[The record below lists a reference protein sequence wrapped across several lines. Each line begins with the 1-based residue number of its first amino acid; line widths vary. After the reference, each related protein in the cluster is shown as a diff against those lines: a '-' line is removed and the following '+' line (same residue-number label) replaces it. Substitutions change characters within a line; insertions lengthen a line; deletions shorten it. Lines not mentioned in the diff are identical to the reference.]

1 MSVNIATPGAADAN
15 SYATLLEAAAYF
27 TDRLPLV
34 PSWSAVAD
42 QTAALIMATRVLDL
56 MSVARRTLRISKDG
70 TKYFYTSRAW
80 TGAPA
85 TTTQALAWPRIG
97 MYDLNGNLIA
107 STVIPQMLK
116 NAECEL
122 AGQLNAADTTLDNP
136 IIVGG
141 ITSVKAGSV
150 AVTFKEDIAAQVLP
164 MTVLNL
170 MPPSWFTDEII
181 TSAISAL
188 FDVIGL

>member
-1 MSVNIATPGAADAN
+1 MSVIIATPGAADAN

-164 MTVLNL
+164 MTVMNL
-170 MPPSWFTDEII
+170 MPPSWFTDQII

>member
-1 MSVNIATPGAADAN
+1 
-15 SYATLLEAAAYF
+15 
-27 TDRLPLV
+27 
-34 PSWSAVAD
+34 
-42 QTAALIMATRVLDL
+42 L

>member
-1 MSVNIATPGAADAN
+1 MSVIIATPGAADAN

>member
-1 MSVNIATPGAADAN
+1 MSVIIATPGAADAN
-15 SYATLLEAAAYF
+15 SYATLLEAAGYF

-34 PSWSAVAD
+34 PPWSAVAD

-56 MSVARRTLRISKDG
+56 MSIARRTLRISKDG
-70 TKYFYTSRAW
+70 TKYFYTSRSW

-85 TTTQALAWPRIG
+85 TTTQALAWPRTG

-122 AGQLNAADTTLDNP
+122 AGQLNAADTTLDNA

-164 MTVLNL
+164 MTVMNL
-170 MPPSWFTDEII
+170 MPASWFSDEVI

-188 FDVIGL
+188 FDVVGL